1 VPDERPLAARV
12 VMVVADEGA
21 VVMRVRARVAEEEAH
36 GVRRVEDVAPEHGR
50 DVRTATVAG
59 RVGRAAATDIRAL
72 TWSTPLMK
80 GEAEGQDQRG
90 RG

>member
-21 VVMRVRARVAEEEAH
+21 VVVRVRARVAEEEAH
-36 GVRRVEDVAPEHGR
+36 SVRRVEDVAPERGR
-50 DVRTATVAG
+50 DVRTAARAG
-59 RVGRAAATDIRAL
+59 RVGRAAVIDVRAP
-72 TWSTPLMK
+72 TYSAPLVK
-80 GEAEGQDQRG
+80 GEAESQDQRG